1 MPRIFYLDQLSKL
14 DIQKTG
20 EEASNRLT
28 ELGENDAIDEF
39 CSEINQQAAQA
50 SAEKKI
56 KLEKPIEAEVT
67 AEKQQR

>member
-1 MPRIFYLDQLSKL
+1 MFRTVDVTNF
-14 DIQKTG
+14 QKTG

-28 ELGENDAIDEF
+28 ELGENDAIDDF

-50 SAEKKI
+50 TAEKKI
-56 KLEKPIEAEVT
+56 KLEKPTDTEVT

>member
-28 ELGENDAIDEF
+28 ELGENDATDEF
-39 CSEINQQAAQA
+39 CSEINQQA

-56 KLEKPIEAEVT
+56 KLEKPIETEVP